1 MRLKKFDIDGFDAD
15 KCFLYSYLVLTYQFS
30 YRELL
35 EGDENAAFIFDPTK
49 PYIPMEDDVYDILI
63 DHYTEEEDYEKCAK
77 LVKAKKLAEVMSVS

>member
-35 EGDENAAFIFDPTK
+35 EGDENASFIVDPTK
-49 PYIPMEDDVYDILI
+49 PYVPMEDDVYDILI

>member
-35 EGDENAAFIFDPTK
+35 EGDENAAILFDPT
-49 PYIPMEDDVYDILI
+49 
-63 DHYTEEEDYEKCAK
+63 
-77 LVKAKKLAEVMSVS
+77 